1 MLTGRARASYRPA
14 APTDRSDRLSLAR
27 DLSHGTT
34 QRVVDR
40 FGLTE
45 VNGDDGGPYM
55 KLSGDNADGE
65 CRVWIGDNVE
75 RVVSIGLGSPATGL
89 DSHTIFAFSP
99 TASALPHF
107 TLDAVSTSS
116 GNGFHLDLIPRV
128 DLVTNSAYA
137 SAVYQPLTASFDAAR
152 ALDGLTPARLGPRQ
166 IALMSPWLLAF
177 RATDQAFG
185 AIRQHVNSYHEH
197 WATVVEAGLDVP
209 VDLDPER
216 LAARDAAHR
225 SLLFDPEVDP
235 VWDQIADMI
244 GDESTARLRAL
255 LRNEE

>member
-1 MLTGRARASYRPA
+1 M
-14 APTDRSDRLSLAR
+14 SLAR

-34 QRVVDR
+34 QRIVDR

-55 KLSGDNADGE
+55 SLSGDNATGE

-75 RVVSIGLGSPATGL
+75 RVVYLGLGSPATGL

-99 TASALPHF
+99 TSSALPHF
-107 TLDAVSTSS
+107 TLDAVSTGS

-128 DLVTNSAYA
+128 DLVTNSAYV
-137 SAVYQPLTASFDAAR
+137 SAVYEPMTASFDAAR
-152 ALDGLTPARLGPRQ
+152 AIDGLTPARLGARQ
-166 IALMSPWLLAF
+166 LALMSPWLLAF
-177 RATDQAFG
+177 RATDAAFG
-185 AIRQHVNSYHEH
+185 KIEEHVKAYHEH
-197 WATVVEAGLDVP
+197 WATVIEAGLDDP
-209 VDLDPER
+209 VDLDPDR

-225 SLLFDPEVDP
+225 ALLFDPEVDP
-235 VWDQIADMI
+235 VWNQIAEMVG
-244 GDESTARLRAL
+244 GDDAARLRAL